1 LWYRRLIDGQCTGCT
16 ATGTAAGTQTP
27 ERRLMMDSIRKFI
40 TRWRPWLIG
49 AGILLV
55 ADMYNAKS
63 GSSSA
68 SATPVEQGDTET
80 VSAPADVEAVDVA
93 QPNPAATPSPHGSAV
108 DSRQREDSAAL

>member
-1 LWYRRLIDGQCTGCT
+1 MI
-16 ATGTAAGTQTP
+16 
-27 ERRLMMDSIRKFI
+27 DSIREFI

-55 ADMYNAKS
+55 ADMYNGKS

-80 VSAPADVEAVDVA
+80 VSAPADVEAIDVA
-93 QPNPAATPSPHGSAV
+93 QPNPAATPSPHGSV
-108 DSRQREDSAAL
+108 VYSPRRNDNAAL

>member
-1 LWYRRLIDGQCTGCT
+1 
-16 ATGTAAGTQTP
+16 
-27 ERRLMMDSIRKFI
+27 MNFIREFI

-49 AGILLV
+49 AGILLI

-68 SATPVEQGDTET
+68 SATPSEQDDTET
-80 VSAPADVEAVDVA
+80 VSAPADTNPVDVA

-108 DSRQREDSAAL
+108 ESAQRIDSAAL